1 MNRGLRK
8 TIKPENRP
16 GPGVDFV
23 DSAENWAIIE
33 QARQVIRIETE
44 AVQALEARIDQQ
56 FVNAVALIMKSRGRV
71 IVTGMGKS
79 GLVAGKIAATLRSTG
94 TASVF
99 LHPAEA
105 VHGDLG
111 LVLKD
116 DVIICISKSGNTDEL
131 TRLFP
136 IFKEIGVSIIAMTG
150 NPKSALARRADVYL
164 DVSVKEEAC
173 PYDLAPTAST
183 TAALAMGDA
192 LAVALLAQRNFSRE
206 NFAFLHPGGNLGR
219 KLTLKIDDI
228 MFTGKYIPRVR
239 PASSIREVIL
249 EISSKRF
256 GSTCVVDD
264 DGKLCGI
271 VTDGDL
277 RRLLEQTYEIANLS
291 ARDIM
296 NKQPKTIRTGELASI
311 ARSLMAQF
319 NIMQVVVVDPDSRP
333 VGMIHLH
340 DLLEAGVDI

>member
-1 MNRGLRK
+1 MSETKIL
-8 TIKPENRP
+8 EN
-16 GPGVDFV
+16 GQGSGGDLGN
-23 DSAENWAIIE
+23 SEENWAIIDG
-33 QARQVIRIETE
+33 ARQVIRIEAE
-44 AVQALEARIDQQ
+44 AVQALEARIGQQ
-56 FVNAVALIMKSRGRV
+56 FINAVALILKSRGRV

-150 NPKSALARRADVYL
+150 NPKSALAKRADVYL

-173 PYDLAPTAST
+173 PHDLAPTAST

-192 LAVALLAQRNFSRE
+192 LAVALLAKRNFSRE

-228 MFTGKYIPRVR
+228 MFTGKDIPKVN
-239 PASSIREVIL
+239 PESSIREVIL
-249 EISSKRF
+249 EISSRRF

-264 DGKLCGI
+264 NGKLCGI
-271 VTDGDL
+271 ITDGDL
-277 RRLLEQTYEIANLS
+277 RRLLEQTYEIAKVT

-296 NKQPKTIRTGELASI
+296 NKRPKTIQMGELAST

-319 NIMQVVVVDPDSRP
+319 NIMQVVVVDSENRP

-340 DLLEAGVDI
+340 DLLEAGVDN

>member
-1 MNRGLRK
+1 MSAA
-8 TIKPENRP
+8 IKPESSQ
-16 GPGVDFV
+16 FS
-23 DSAENWAIIE
+23 DSERSDTFKNSALIDK
-33 QARQVIRIETE
+33 ARQVIRIESE
-44 AVQALEARIDQQ
+44 AVQALEARIGAQ
-56 FVNAVALIMKSRGRV
+56 FVKAVELILKSSGRV

-116 DVIICISKSGNTDEL
+116 DVIVCISKSGNTDEL

-136 IFKEIGVSIIAMTG
+136 LFKDIGVSIIAMTG
-150 NPKSALARRADVYL
+150 NPRSALARRADVFL

-192 LAVALLAQRNFSRE
+192 LAVALLARRNFSRE
-206 NFAFLHPGGNLGR
+206 NFAFLHPGGALGR
-219 KLTLKIDDI
+219 KLTLKVDDI
-228 MFTGKYIPRVR
+228 MFTGKYIPRVN
-239 PASSIREVIL
+239 PDSSIREVIL

-264 DGKLCGI
+264 HGKLCGI

-277 RRLLEQTYEIANLS
+277 RRLLEQTYEIANFS
-291 ARDIM
+291 AWDIM
-296 NKQPKTIRTGELASI
+296 NKNPKTIRTGELASI
-311 ARSLMAQF
+311 ARSLMTQF
-319 NIMQVVVVDPDSRP
+319 NIMQVVVVDPDDRP

-340 DLLEAGVDI
+340 DLLEAGVDK